1 MNRTGLDLMAE
12 YVFLS
17 KYSQRKENGILENW
31 NETVDRIYGMH
42 EVKLKE
48 LGLFN
53 DSTEKALNKAKEF
66 EYNKVILS
74 SQRGRQF
81 ASSNKYSGIL
91 KHEAKMYNCSSTFI
105 DRPKVFS
112 EIMYLLLCGCG
123 VGYSLHKEYIEKL
136 PEVKE
141 HTFSSV
147 LFTIP
152 DSIEGWADAIY
163 HLMNGWFGGYQVNFN
178 YSEIR
183 PEGSLIDGK
192 FVAPGA
198 KPLHDAI
205 VKINKIM
212 QGAIGRKLQSIEI
225 HDICC
230 HIASSVVSG
239 GVRRSA
245 MIAMFDRD
253 DELMLKCKTG
263 NWWEEN
269 PQRAFANNSI
279 LASQDENISYEEIKK
294 TLSVVRQFG
303 EPGFINVPS
312 YDYVVNPCFT
322 GDTIVAVANGEN
334 GVSIKELAER
344 KEWVPMYY
352 KKHTGSVG
360 ITEGFA
366 FCTGKKRVIE
376 LRLSDGSVI
385 HCTPNHRIMMKN
397 GNYVNAEN
405 SVGKILSKFYT
416 SNAVKYRTINSFKNG
431 YSRQYRMIWEYYNGE
446 KPLGYDIDHIDNS
459 GGDFIQNLQLLDK
472 TSHNSKSGLEKM
484 GNNNPVYRIKR
495 KSIND
500 YNLSCST
507 SLENNG
513 RFNGL
518 SNEELIK
525 IGKKVVKMGLPLTFS
540 TCKSMDSRWPSSFS
554 KNRFGGKFSEFV
566 KYVLGEKNYERKIEN
581 RKQIKINP
589 CNKYKHLVQ
598 DVKVVSIS
606 EIGFEYVYDICVRAD
621 EHNFAIITKT
631 CDDDYQ
637 NCSGVFV
644 HNCGEIVMKPTID
657 IRENG
662 KLVHETGFAF
672 CNLVEINNKAIKD
685 KEMFYEACESASFI
699 ATVQSLYI
707 DFKYLGRASKL
718 IAKRDRAIGVS
729 ITGFYEN
736 NNLNKDVLEVGAK
749 LVTIKN
755 GMWATLFGISRSAC
769 CTTVKPSG
777 NASCI
782 LGLTCSGIHPA
793 HDHKYLRRIRI
804 KTYSPEY
811 VALKDTPMVKYLRG
825 DEAVITFPI
834 ESGGSVKTKDEVF
847 AVEHLKDIAMVKHF
861 WINKGSVVK
870 HMSNNVS
877 STVEVKENE
886 WDEVAAVYYMNR
898 HLFTGVTFLP
908 SFGDA
913 VYDNA
918 PFQRLS
924 NKELRKE
931 YEEIEKYIKEND
943 VDFNSIMSN
952 RDNLYSGDMA
962 AQGCAG
968 GACELK

>member
-53 DSTEKALNKAKEF
+53 DLTKKALNKAKKF

-141 HTFSSV
+141 HTHTLPSV

-152 DSIEGWADAIY
+152 DSIEGWADAIHY
-163 HLMNGWFGGYQVNFN
+163 LMDGWFTGYQVNFN

-205 VKINKIM
+205 VKINEIM

-279 LASQDENISYEEIKK
+279 LTLQDENISYEEIKK

-312 YDYVVNPCFT
+312 YDYVVNPC
-322 GDTIVAVANGEN
+322 GE
-334 GVSIKELAER
+334 V
-344 KEWVPMYY
+344 
-352 KKHTGSVG
+352 
-360 ITEGFA
+360 
-366 FCTGKKRVIE
+366 
-376 LRLSDGSVI
+376 
-385 HCTPNHRIMMKN
+385 
-397 GNYVNAEN
+397 
-405 SVGKILSKFYT
+405 
-416 SNAVKYRTINSFKNG
+416 
-431 YSRQYRMIWEYYNGE
+431 
-446 KPLGYDIDHIDNS
+446 
-459 GGDFIQNLQLLDK
+459 
-472 TSHNSKSGLEKM
+472 
-484 GNNNPVYRIKR
+484 
-495 KSIND
+495 
-500 YNLSCST
+500 
-507 SLENNG
+507 
-513 RFNGL
+513 
-518 SNEELIK
+518 
-525 IGKKVVKMGLPLTFS
+525 
-540 TCKSMDSRWPSSFS
+540 
-554 KNRFGGKFSEFV
+554 
-566 KYVLGEKNYERKIEN
+566 
-581 RKQIKINP
+581 
-589 CNKYKHLVQ
+589 
-598 DVKVVSIS
+598 
-606 EIGFEYVYDICVRAD
+606 
-621 EHNFAIITKT
+621 
-631 CDDDYQ
+631 
-637 NCSGVFV
+637 
-644 HNCGEIVMKPTID
+644 VMKPTID
-657 IRENG
+657 IEKNG

-672 CNLVEINNKAIKD
+672 CNLVEINNKAIGD
-685 KEMFYEACESASFI
+685 KEIFYEACESASFI

-707 DFKYLGRASKL
+707 DFKYLGRASEL
-718 IAKRDRAIGVS
+718 IAERDRAIGVS

-736 NNLNKDVLEVGAK
+736 NNLNKYVLEIGAR
-749 LVTIKN
+749 LVRSKN
-755 GMWATLFGISRSAC
+755 GMWANLFGISRSAC

-811 VALKDTPMVKYLRG
+811 IALKDTPMVKYLRG

-834 ESGGSVKTKDEVF
+834 ESGSSVKTKDEVF

-943 VDFNSIMSN
+943 VDFNAIMSN
-952 RDNLYSGDMA
+952 RDNLYSGDMV

>member
-1 MNRTGLDLMAE
+1 MNKTGLDLMAE

-17 KYSQRKENGILENW
+17 KYSQRKEDGILENW

-53 DSTEKALNKAKEF
+53 DSTKRALDKAKEF

-105 DRPKVFS
+105 DRPEVFS

-123 VGYSLHKEYIEKL
+123 VGYSLHKEYIKKL

-163 HLMNGWFGGYQVNFN
+163 HLMNGWFCGYQVNFN

-230 HIASSVVSG
+230 HIASSVISG

-269 PQRAFANNSI
+269 PQRAFANNSV
-279 LASQDENISYEEIKK
+279 LASQDENISYKEIKK

-405 SVGKILSKFYT
+405 SIGKILSKFYT
-416 SNAVKYRTINSFKNG
+416 SNA
-431 YSRQYRMIWEYYNGE
+431 
-446 KPLGYDIDHIDNS
+446 
-459 GGDFIQNLQLLDK
+459 
-472 TSHNSKSGLEKM
+472 
-484 GNNNPVYRIKR
+484 VYRIKR

-507 SLENNG
+507 SLGNNG

-566 KYVLGEKNYERKIEN
+566 KYVLGEKNYKRKIEN

-621 EHNFAIITKT
+621 EHNFAIITRT

-644 HNCGEIVMKPTID
+644 HNCGEIVMKPSID
-657 IRENG
+657 G
-662 KLVHETGFAF
+662 QSGFAF
-672 CNLVEINNKAIKD
+672 CNLVEINNKAIEN

-736 NNLNKDVLEVGAK
+736 NNLNKYVLEVGAK

-755 GMWATLFGISRSAC
+755 GMWANLFGINRSAC

-886 WDEVAAVYYMNR
+886 WNEVAAVYYMNR

-943 VDFNSIMSN
+943 VDFNAIMSN

-968 GACELK
+968 GSCELK

>member
-1 MNRTGLDLMAE
+1 MNKTGLDLMAE

-17 KYSQRKENGILENW
+17 KYSQRKEDGILENW

-105 DRPKVFS
+105 DRPEVFS

-147 LFTIP
+147 LLTIP

-230 HIASSVVSG
+230 HIASSVISG

-312 YDYVVNPCFT
+312 YDYVVNPC
-322 GDTIVAVANGEN
+322 GE
-334 GVSIKELAER
+334 V
-344 KEWVPMYY
+344 
-352 KKHTGSVG
+352 
-360 ITEGFA
+360 
-366 FCTGKKRVIE
+366 
-376 LRLSDGSVI
+376 
-385 HCTPNHRIMMKN
+385 
-397 GNYVNAEN
+397 
-405 SVGKILSKFYT
+405 
-416 SNAVKYRTINSFKNG
+416 
-431 YSRQYRMIWEYYNGE
+431 
-446 KPLGYDIDHIDNS
+446 
-459 GGDFIQNLQLLDK
+459 
-472 TSHNSKSGLEKM
+472 
-484 GNNNPVYRIKR
+484 
-495 KSIND
+495 
-500 YNLSCST
+500 
-507 SLENNG
+507 
-513 RFNGL
+513 
-518 SNEELIK
+518 
-525 IGKKVVKMGLPLTFS
+525 
-540 TCKSMDSRWPSSFS
+540 
-554 KNRFGGKFSEFV
+554 
-566 KYVLGEKNYERKIEN
+566 
-581 RKQIKINP
+581 
-589 CNKYKHLVQ
+589 
-598 DVKVVSIS
+598 
-606 EIGFEYVYDICVRAD
+606 
-621 EHNFAIITKT
+621 
-631 CDDDYQ
+631 
-637 NCSGVFV
+637 
-644 HNCGEIVMKPTID
+644 VMKPTID

-672 CNLVEINNKAIKD
+672 CNLVEINNKAIED

-811 VALKDTPMVKYLRG
+811 AALKDTPMVKYLRG

-924 NKELRKE
+924 NKKLRKE

-943 VDFNSIMSN
+943 VDFNAIMSN

>member
-1 MNRTGLDLMAE
+1 MNKTGLDLMAE

-105 DRPKVFS
+105 DRPEVFS

-163 HLMNGWFGGYQVNFN
+163 HLMNGWFSGYQVNFD

-205 VKINKIM
+205 VKINEIM

-312 YDYVVNPCFT
+312 YDYVVNPC
-322 GDTIVAVANGEN
+322 GE
-334 GVSIKELAER
+334 V
-344 KEWVPMYY
+344 
-352 KKHTGSVG
+352 
-360 ITEGFA
+360 
-366 FCTGKKRVIE
+366 
-376 LRLSDGSVI
+376 
-385 HCTPNHRIMMKN
+385 
-397 GNYVNAEN
+397 
-405 SVGKILSKFYT
+405 
-416 SNAVKYRTINSFKNG
+416 
-431 YSRQYRMIWEYYNGE
+431 
-446 KPLGYDIDHIDNS
+446 
-459 GGDFIQNLQLLDK
+459 
-472 TSHNSKSGLEKM
+472 
-484 GNNNPVYRIKR
+484 
-495 KSIND
+495 
-500 YNLSCST
+500 
-507 SLENNG
+507 
-513 RFNGL
+513 
-518 SNEELIK
+518 
-525 IGKKVVKMGLPLTFS
+525 
-540 TCKSMDSRWPSSFS
+540 
-554 KNRFGGKFSEFV
+554 
-566 KYVLGEKNYERKIEN
+566 
-581 RKQIKINP
+581 
-589 CNKYKHLVQ
+589 
-598 DVKVVSIS
+598 
-606 EIGFEYVYDICVRAD
+606 
-621 EHNFAIITKT
+621 
-631 CDDDYQ
+631 
-637 NCSGVFV
+637 
-644 HNCGEIVMKPTID
+644 VMKPTID

-707 DFKYLGRASKL
+707 DFKYLGRASEL
-718 IAKRDRAIGVS
+718 IAERDRAIGVS

-755 GMWATLFGISRSAC
+755 GMWANLFGISRSAC

-811 VALKDTPMVKYLRG
+811 IALKDTPMVKYLRG

-834 ESGGSVKTKDEVF
+834 ESGSSVKTKDEIF

>member
-1 MNRTGLDLMAE
+1 MNKTGLDLMAE

-17 KYSQRKENGILENW
+17 KYSQRKEDGILENW

-53 DSTEKALNKAKEF
+53 DSTKRALDKAKEF

-105 DRPKVFS
+105 DRPEVFS

-123 VGYSLHKEYIEKL
+123 VGYSLHKEYIKKL

-141 HTFSSV
+141 HTLSGV

-163 HLMNGWFGGYQVNFN
+163 HLMNGWFCGYQVNFN

-230 HIASSVVSG
+230 HIASSVISG

-269 PQRAFANNSI
+269 PQRAFANNSV
-279 LASQDENISYEEIKK
+279 LASQDENISYKEIKK

-416 SNAVKYRTINSFKNG
+416 SNAVY
-431 YSRQYRMIWEYYNGE
+431 
-446 KPLGYDIDHIDNS
+446 H
-459 GGDFIQNLQLLDK
+459 
-472 TSHNSKSGLEKM
+472 
-484 GNNNPVYRIKR
+484 IKR

-566 KYVLGEKNYERKIEN
+566 KYVLGEKNYKRKIEN

-606 EIGFEYVYDICVRAD
+606 EMGFEYVYDICVRAD
-621 EHNFAIITKT
+621 EHNFAIITRT

-644 HNCGEIVMKPTID
+644 HNCGEIVMKPSID
-657 IRENG
+657 G
-662 KLVHETGFAF
+662 QSGFAF
-672 CNLVEINNKAIKD
+672 CNLVEINNKAIEN

-736 NNLNKDVLEVGAK
+736 NNLNKYVLEVGAK

-755 GMWATLFGISRSAC
+755 GMWANLFGINRSAC

-886 WDEVAAVYYMNR
+886 WNEVAAVYYMNR

-943 VDFNSIMSN
+943 VDFNAIMSN

-968 GACELK
+968 GSCELK

>member
-53 DSTEKALNKAKEF
+53 DLTKKALNKAKEF

-105 DRPKVFS
+105 DRPEVFS

-147 LFTIP
+147 LLTIP

-279 LASQDENISYEEIKK
+279 LALQDENISYEEIKK

-312 YDYVVNPCFT
+312 YDYVVNPC
-322 GDTIVAVANGEN
+322 GE
-334 GVSIKELAER
+334 V
-344 KEWVPMYY
+344 
-352 KKHTGSVG
+352 
-360 ITEGFA
+360 
-366 FCTGKKRVIE
+366 
-376 LRLSDGSVI
+376 
-385 HCTPNHRIMMKN
+385 
-397 GNYVNAEN
+397 
-405 SVGKILSKFYT
+405 
-416 SNAVKYRTINSFKNG
+416 
-431 YSRQYRMIWEYYNGE
+431 
-446 KPLGYDIDHIDNS
+446 
-459 GGDFIQNLQLLDK
+459 
-472 TSHNSKSGLEKM
+472 
-484 GNNNPVYRIKR
+484 
-495 KSIND
+495 
-500 YNLSCST
+500 
-507 SLENNG
+507 
-513 RFNGL
+513 
-518 SNEELIK
+518 
-525 IGKKVVKMGLPLTFS
+525 
-540 TCKSMDSRWPSSFS
+540 
-554 KNRFGGKFSEFV
+554 
-566 KYVLGEKNYERKIEN
+566 
-581 RKQIKINP
+581 
-589 CNKYKHLVQ
+589 
-598 DVKVVSIS
+598 
-606 EIGFEYVYDICVRAD
+606 
-621 EHNFAIITKT
+621 
-631 CDDDYQ
+631 
-637 NCSGVFV
+637 
-644 HNCGEIVMKPTID
+644 VMKPTID

-672 CNLVEINNKAIKD
+672 CNLVEINNKAIED

-943 VDFNSIMSN
+943 VDFNAIMSN

>member
-1 MNRTGLDLMAE
+1 MNKTGLDLMAE

-17 KYSQRKENGILENW
+17 KYSQRKEDGILENW

-53 DSTEKALNKAKEF
+53 DSTKRALDKAKEF

-105 DRPKVFS
+105 DRPEVFS

-141 HTFSSV
+141 HTLSGV

-163 HLMNGWFGGYQVNFN
+163 HLMNGWFCGYQVNFN

-230 HIASSVVSG
+230 HIASSVISG

-269 PQRAFANNSI
+269 PQRAFANNSV
-279 LASQDENISYEEIKK
+279 LASQDENISYKEIKK

-416 SNAVKYRTINSFKNG
+416 SNAV
-431 YSRQYRMIWEYYNGE
+431 
-446 KPLGYDIDHIDNS
+446 
-459 GGDFIQNLQLLDK
+459 
-472 TSHNSKSGLEKM
+472 
-484 GNNNPVYRIKR
+484 YRIKR

-507 SLENNG
+507 SLGNNG

-566 KYVLGEKNYERKIEN
+566 KYVLGEKNYKRKIEN

-606 EIGFEYVYDICVRAD
+606 EMGFKYVYDICVRAD
-621 EHNFAIITKT
+621 EHNFAIITRT

-644 HNCGEIVMKPTID
+644 HNCGEIVMKPSID
-657 IRENG
+657 G
-662 KLVHETGFAF
+662 QSGFAF
-672 CNLVEINNKAIKD
+672 CNLVEINNKAIEN

-736 NNLNKDVLEVGAK
+736 NNLNKYVLEVGAK

-755 GMWATLFGISRSAC
+755 GMWANLFGINRSAC

-886 WDEVAAVYYMNR
+886 WNEVAAVYYMNR

-943 VDFNSIMSN
+943 VDFNAIMSN

-968 GACELK
+968 GSCELK

>member
-1 MNRTGLDLMAE
+1 MNKTGLDLMAE

-53 DSTEKALNKAKEF
+53 DSTKKALNKAKEF
-66 EYNKVILS
+66 QYNKVILS

-81 ASSNKYSGIL
+81 ASSNKNSGIL
-91 KHEAKMYNCSSTFI
+91 KHEAKIYNCSSTFI

-136 PEVKE
+136 PKVKE
-141 HTFSSV
+141 HTLPSV
-147 LFTIP
+147 SFIIP

-163 HLMNGWFGGYQVNFN
+163 CLMDGWFSGYQVNFN
-178 YSEIR
+178 YSKIR

-269 PQRAFANNSI
+269 PQRAFANNSV

-312 YDYVVNPCFT
+312 YDYVVNPC
-322 GDTIVAVANGEN
+322 GE
-334 GVSIKELAER
+334 V
-344 KEWVPMYY
+344 
-352 KKHTGSVG
+352 
-360 ITEGFA
+360 
-366 FCTGKKRVIE
+366 
-376 LRLSDGSVI
+376 
-385 HCTPNHRIMMKN
+385 
-397 GNYVNAEN
+397 
-405 SVGKILSKFYT
+405 
-416 SNAVKYRTINSFKNG
+416 
-431 YSRQYRMIWEYYNGE
+431 
-446 KPLGYDIDHIDNS
+446 
-459 GGDFIQNLQLLDK
+459 
-472 TSHNSKSGLEKM
+472 
-484 GNNNPVYRIKR
+484 
-495 KSIND
+495 
-500 YNLSCST
+500 
-507 SLENNG
+507 
-513 RFNGL
+513 
-518 SNEELIK
+518 
-525 IGKKVVKMGLPLTFS
+525 
-540 TCKSMDSRWPSSFS
+540 
-554 KNRFGGKFSEFV
+554 
-566 KYVLGEKNYERKIEN
+566 
-581 RKQIKINP
+581 
-589 CNKYKHLVQ
+589 
-598 DVKVVSIS
+598 
-606 EIGFEYVYDICVRAD
+606 
-621 EHNFAIITKT
+621 
-631 CDDDYQ
+631 
-637 NCSGVFV
+637 
-644 HNCGEIVMKPTID
+644 VMKPTIN
-657 IRENG
+657 IKKNG

-672 CNLVEINNKAIKD
+672 CNLVEINNKAIED

-707 DFKYLGRASKL
+707 DFKYLGRASEL

-749 LVTIKN
+749 LVKIKN
-755 GMWATLFGISRSAC
+755 GMWATLFGINRSAC

-898 HLFTGVTFLP
+898 HLFTGITFLP
-908 SFGDA
+908 SFGDV

-924 NKELRKE
+924 DEKLRKE

>member
-53 DSTEKALNKAKEF
+53 DLTKKALNKAKKF

-141 HTFSSV
+141 HTHTLPSV

-152 DSIEGWADAIY
+152 DSIEGWADAIHY
-163 HLMNGWFGGYQVNFN
+163 LMDGWFTGYQVNFN

-205 VKINKIM
+205 VKINEIM

-230 HIASSVVSG
+230 HIASAVVSG

-279 LASQDENISYEEIKK
+279 LTLQDENISYEEIKK

-312 YDYVVNPCFT
+312 YDYVVNPC
-322 GDTIVAVANGEN
+322 GE
-334 GVSIKELAER
+334 V
-344 KEWVPMYY
+344 
-352 KKHTGSVG
+352 
-360 ITEGFA
+360 
-366 FCTGKKRVIE
+366 
-376 LRLSDGSVI
+376 
-385 HCTPNHRIMMKN
+385 
-397 GNYVNAEN
+397 
-405 SVGKILSKFYT
+405 
-416 SNAVKYRTINSFKNG
+416 
-431 YSRQYRMIWEYYNGE
+431 
-446 KPLGYDIDHIDNS
+446 
-459 GGDFIQNLQLLDK
+459 
-472 TSHNSKSGLEKM
+472 
-484 GNNNPVYRIKR
+484 
-495 KSIND
+495 
-500 YNLSCST
+500 
-507 SLENNG
+507 
-513 RFNGL
+513 
-518 SNEELIK
+518 
-525 IGKKVVKMGLPLTFS
+525 
-540 TCKSMDSRWPSSFS
+540 
-554 KNRFGGKFSEFV
+554 
-566 KYVLGEKNYERKIEN
+566 
-581 RKQIKINP
+581 
-589 CNKYKHLVQ
+589 
-598 DVKVVSIS
+598 
-606 EIGFEYVYDICVRAD
+606 
-621 EHNFAIITKT
+621 
-631 CDDDYQ
+631 
-637 NCSGVFV
+637 
-644 HNCGEIVMKPTID
+644 VMKPTID
-657 IRENG
+657 IEKNG

-672 CNLVEINNKAIKD
+672 CNLVEINNKAIGD
-685 KEMFYEACESASFI
+685 KEIFYEACESASFI

-707 DFKYLGRASKL
+707 DFKYLGRASEL
-718 IAKRDRAIGVS
+718 IAERDRAIGVS

-736 NNLNKDVLEVGAK
+736 NNLNKYVLEIGAR
-749 LVTIKN
+749 LVRSKN
-755 GMWATLFGISRSAC
+755 GMWANLFGISRSAC

-811 VALKDTPMVKYLRG
+811 IALKDTPMVKYLRG

-943 VDFNSIMSN
+943 VDFNAIMSN
-952 RDNLYSGDMA
+952 RDNLYSGDMV

>member
-53 DSTEKALNKAKEF
+53 DLTKKALNKAKKF

-81 ASSNKYSGIL
+81 ASSNKNSGIL

-141 HTFSSV
+141 HTHTLPSV

-152 DSIEGWADAIY
+152 DSIEGWADAIHY
-163 HLMNGWFGGYQVNFN
+163 LMDGWFTGYQVNFN

-205 VKINKIM
+205 VKINEIM

-230 HIASSVVSG
+230 HIASAVVSG

-279 LASQDENISYEEIKK
+279 LTLQDENISYEEIKK

-312 YDYVVNPCFT
+312 YDYVVNPC
-322 GDTIVAVANGEN
+322 GE
-334 GVSIKELAER
+334 V
-344 KEWVPMYY
+344 
-352 KKHTGSVG
+352 
-360 ITEGFA
+360 
-366 FCTGKKRVIE
+366 
-376 LRLSDGSVI
+376 
-385 HCTPNHRIMMKN
+385 
-397 GNYVNAEN
+397 
-405 SVGKILSKFYT
+405 
-416 SNAVKYRTINSFKNG
+416 
-431 YSRQYRMIWEYYNGE
+431 
-446 KPLGYDIDHIDNS
+446 
-459 GGDFIQNLQLLDK
+459 
-472 TSHNSKSGLEKM
+472 
-484 GNNNPVYRIKR
+484 
-495 KSIND
+495 
-500 YNLSCST
+500 
-507 SLENNG
+507 
-513 RFNGL
+513 
-518 SNEELIK
+518 
-525 IGKKVVKMGLPLTFS
+525 
-540 TCKSMDSRWPSSFS
+540 
-554 KNRFGGKFSEFV
+554 
-566 KYVLGEKNYERKIEN
+566 
-581 RKQIKINP
+581 
-589 CNKYKHLVQ
+589 
-598 DVKVVSIS
+598 
-606 EIGFEYVYDICVRAD
+606 
-621 EHNFAIITKT
+621 
-631 CDDDYQ
+631 
-637 NCSGVFV
+637 
-644 HNCGEIVMKPTID
+644 VMKPTID
-657 IRENG
+657 IEKNG

-672 CNLVEINNKAIKD
+672 CNLVEINNKAIGD
-685 KEMFYEACESASFI
+685 KEIFYEACESASFI

-707 DFKYLGRASKL
+707 DFKYLGRASEL
-718 IAKRDRAIGVS
+718 IAERDRAIGVS

-736 NNLNKDVLEVGAK
+736 NNLNKYVLEIGAR
-749 LVTIKN
+749 LVRSKN
-755 GMWATLFGISRSAC
+755 GMWANLFGISRSAC

-811 VALKDTPMVKYLRG
+811 IALKDTPMVKYLRG

-834 ESGGSVKTKDEVF
+834 ESGSSVKTKDEVF

-943 VDFNSIMSN
+943 VDFNAIMSN
-952 RDNLYSGDMA
+952 RDNLYSGDMV

>member
-53 DSTEKALNKAKEF
+53 DLTKKALNKAKKF
-66 EYNKVILS
+66 EYNKAILS

-81 ASSNKYSGIL
+81 ASANKYSGIL

-141 HTFSSV
+141 HTHTLPSV

-163 HLMNGWFGGYQVNFN
+163 CLMDGWFGGYQVNFN

-205 VKINKIM
+205 VKINEIM

-230 HIASSVVSG
+230 HIASAVVSG

-279 LASQDENISYEEIKK
+279 LTLQDENISYEEIKK

-312 YDYVVNPCFT
+312 YDYVVNPC
-322 GDTIVAVANGEN
+322 GE
-334 GVSIKELAER
+334 V
-344 KEWVPMYY
+344 
-352 KKHTGSVG
+352 
-360 ITEGFA
+360 
-366 FCTGKKRVIE
+366 
-376 LRLSDGSVI
+376 
-385 HCTPNHRIMMKN
+385 
-397 GNYVNAEN
+397 
-405 SVGKILSKFYT
+405 
-416 SNAVKYRTINSFKNG
+416 
-431 YSRQYRMIWEYYNGE
+431 
-446 KPLGYDIDHIDNS
+446 
-459 GGDFIQNLQLLDK
+459 
-472 TSHNSKSGLEKM
+472 
-484 GNNNPVYRIKR
+484 
-495 KSIND
+495 
-500 YNLSCST
+500 
-507 SLENNG
+507 
-513 RFNGL
+513 
-518 SNEELIK
+518 
-525 IGKKVVKMGLPLTFS
+525 
-540 TCKSMDSRWPSSFS
+540 
-554 KNRFGGKFSEFV
+554 
-566 KYVLGEKNYERKIEN
+566 
-581 RKQIKINP
+581 
-589 CNKYKHLVQ
+589 
-598 DVKVVSIS
+598 
-606 EIGFEYVYDICVRAD
+606 
-621 EHNFAIITKT
+621 
-631 CDDDYQ
+631 
-637 NCSGVFV
+637 
-644 HNCGEIVMKPTID
+644 VMKPTID
-657 IRENG
+657 IEKNG

-672 CNLVEINNKAIKD
+672 CNLVEINNKAIGD
-685 KEMFYEACESASFI
+685 KEIFYEACESASFI

-718 IAKRDRAIGVS
+718 IAERDRAIGVS

-736 NNLNKDVLEVGAK
+736 NNLNKYVLEIGAR
-749 LVTIKN
+749 LVRSKN
-755 GMWATLFGISRSAC
+755 GMWANLFGISRSAC

-811 VALKDTPMVKYLRG
+811 IALKDTPMVKYLRG

-924 NKELRKE
+924 NKELCKE

-952 RDNLYSGDMA
+952 RDDLYSGDMA

>member
-1 MNRTGLDLMAE
+1 MNKSGLDLMAE

-17 KYSQRKENGILENW
+17 KYSQRKADGILENW

-53 DSTEKALNKAKEF
+53 DATARALNKAKEF

-81 ASSNKYSGIL
+81 ASSNKNSGIL
-91 KHEAKMYNCSSTFI
+91 KHEAKIYNCSSTFI
-105 DRPKVFS
+105 DRPEAFS

-136 PEVKE
+136 PEVK
-141 HTFSSV
+141 TKGLSSV
-147 LFTIP
+147 TFVIP
-152 DSIEGWADAIY
+152 DSIEGWADSIRK
-163 HLMNGWFGGYQVNFN
+163 LMDGWFRGYDVKLD

-192 FVAPGA
+192 FIAPGA
-198 KPLHDAI
+198 KPLHDSI
-205 VKINKIM
+205 IKINEIM

-230 HIASSVVSG
+230 YIASAVVSG

-245 MIAMFDRD
+245 MIAMFDKG

-269 PQRAFANNSI
+269 PQRAFANNSV
-279 LASQDENISYEEIKK
+279 LALQNENISYEEIKK
-294 TLSVVRQFG
+294 MLSVVRQFG

-416 SNAVKYRTINSFKNG
+416 SNAVKY
-431 YSRQYRMIWEYYNGE
+431 
-446 KPLGYDIDHIDNS
+446 
-459 GGDFIQNLQLLDK
+459 
-472 TSHNSKSGLEKM
+472 
-484 GNNNPVYRIKR
+484 
-495 KSIND
+495 
-500 YNLSCST
+500 
-507 SLENNG
+507 
-513 RFNGL
+513 
-518 SNEELIK
+518 
-525 IGKKVVKMGLPLTFS
+525 
-540 TCKSMDSRWPSSFS
+540 
-554 KNRFGGKFSEFV
+554 
-566 KYVLGEKNYERKIEN
+566 VLGEKNYKHKIEN

-631 CDDDYQ
+631 CDNDYQ

-644 HNCGEIVMKPTID
+644 HNCGEIVMKPSID
-657 IRENG
+657 G
-662 KLVHETGFAF
+662 QSGFAF
-672 CNLVEINNKAIKD
+672 CNLVEINNKAIKNE
-685 KEMFYEACESASFI
+685 EMFYEACKSASFI

-736 NNLNKDVLEVGAK
+736 NILNKCVLETGAK
-749 LVTIKN
+749 LVTVEN
-755 GMWATLFGISRSAC
+755 GMWATLFGINRSKY

-811 VALKDTPMVKYLRG
+811 VVLKDTPMVKYLRG

-834 ESGGSVKTKDEVF
+834 ESGGFVKTKDEVF

-861 WINKGSVVK
+861 WINKGSCVE

-886 WDEVAAVYYMNR
+886 WNEVAAVYYMNR

-908 SFGDA
+908 NFGDM

-924 NKELRKE
+924 DEKLCKE
-931 YEEIEKYIKEND
+931 YEDIEKYIKEND
-943 VDFNSIMSN
+943 VDFNTIMSN

-968 GACELK
+968 GSCELK

>member
-1 MNRTGLDLMAE
+1 MNKSGLDLMAE

-17 KYSQRKENGILENW
+17 KYSQRKADGILENW

-53 DSTEKALNKAKEF
+53 DATERALNKAKEF

-81 ASSNKYSGIL
+81 ASSNKNSGIL
-91 KHEAKMYNCSSTFI
+91 KHEAKIYNCSSTFI
-105 DRPKVFS
+105 DRPEAFS

-136 PEVKE
+136 PEVKAKGL
-141 HTFSSV
+141 SSV
-147 LFTIP
+147 TFVIP
-152 DSIEGWADAIY
+152 DSIEGWADSIRK
-163 HLMNGWFGGYQVNFN
+163 LMDGWFRGYDVKLD

-198 KPLHDAI
+198 KPLHDSI
-205 VKINKIM
+205 VKINEIM

-230 HIASSVVSG
+230 YIASAVVSG

-245 MIAMFDRD
+245 MIAMFDKD

-279 LASQDENISYEEIKK
+279 LALQDENISYEEIKK

-312 YDYVVNPCFT
+312 YDYVVNPC
-322 GDTIVAVANGEN
+322 GE
-334 GVSIKELAER
+334 V
-344 KEWVPMYY
+344 
-352 KKHTGSVG
+352 
-360 ITEGFA
+360 
-366 FCTGKKRVIE
+366 
-376 LRLSDGSVI
+376 
-385 HCTPNHRIMMKN
+385 
-397 GNYVNAEN
+397 
-405 SVGKILSKFYT
+405 
-416 SNAVKYRTINSFKNG
+416 
-431 YSRQYRMIWEYYNGE
+431 
-446 KPLGYDIDHIDNS
+446 
-459 GGDFIQNLQLLDK
+459 
-472 TSHNSKSGLEKM
+472 
-484 GNNNPVYRIKR
+484 
-495 KSIND
+495 
-500 YNLSCST
+500 
-507 SLENNG
+507 
-513 RFNGL
+513 
-518 SNEELIK
+518 
-525 IGKKVVKMGLPLTFS
+525 
-540 TCKSMDSRWPSSFS
+540 
-554 KNRFGGKFSEFV
+554 
-566 KYVLGEKNYERKIEN
+566 
-581 RKQIKINP
+581 
-589 CNKYKHLVQ
+589 
-598 DVKVVSIS
+598 
-606 EIGFEYVYDICVRAD
+606 
-621 EHNFAIITKT
+621 
-631 CDDDYQ
+631 
-637 NCSGVFV
+637 
-644 HNCGEIVMKPTID
+644 VMKPTID
-657 IRENG
+657 IKENG
-662 KLVHETGFAF
+662 KLVHESGFAF
-672 CNLVEINNKAIKD
+672 CNLVEINNKAIRNE
-685 KEMFYEACESASFI
+685 EMFYEACKSASFI

-736 NNLNKDVLEVGAK
+736 NILNKCVLETGAK
-749 LVTIKN
+749 LVTVEN
-755 GMWATLFGISRSAC
+755 GMWATLFGINRSKY

-834 ESGGSVKTKDEVF
+834 ESGGFVKTKDEVF

-861 WINKGSVVK
+861 WINKGSFVE

-886 WDEVAAVYYMNR
+886 WNEVAAVYYMNR

-908 SFGDA
+908 NFGDM

-924 NKELRKE
+924 DKKLCKE

-943 VDFNSIMSN
+943 VDFNTIMSN
-952 RDNLYSGDMA
+952 RDNLYSGDMV

-968 GACELK
+968 GSCELK

>member
-1 MNRTGLDLMAE
+1 MNKTGLDLMAE

-17 KYSQRKENGILENW
+17 KYSQRKEDGILENW

-105 DRPKVFS
+105 DRPEVFS

-136 PEVKE
+136 PDVKE

-312 YDYVVNPCFT
+312 YDYVVNPC
-322 GDTIVAVANGEN
+322 
-334 GVSIKELAER
+334 
-344 KEWVPMYY
+344 
-352 KKHTGSVG
+352 
-360 ITEGFA
+360 
-366 FCTGKKRVIE
+366 
-376 LRLSDGSVI
+376 
-385 HCTPNHRIMMKN
+385 
-397 GNYVNAEN
+397 
-405 SVGKILSKFYT
+405 
-416 SNAVKYRTINSFKNG
+416 
-431 YSRQYRMIWEYYNGE
+431 
-446 KPLGYDIDHIDNS
+446 
-459 GGDFIQNLQLLDK
+459 
-472 TSHNSKSGLEKM
+472 
-484 GNNNPVYRIKR
+484 
-495 KSIND
+495 
-500 YNLSCST
+500 
-507 SLENNG
+507 
-513 RFNGL
+513 
-518 SNEELIK
+518 
-525 IGKKVVKMGLPLTFS
+525 
-540 TCKSMDSRWPSSFS
+540 
-554 KNRFGGKFSEFV
+554 
-566 KYVLGEKNYERKIEN
+566 
-581 RKQIKINP
+581 
-589 CNKYKHLVQ
+589 
-598 DVKVVSIS
+598 
-606 EIGFEYVYDICVRAD
+606 
-621 EHNFAIITKT
+621 
-631 CDDDYQ
+631 
-637 NCSGVFV
+637 
-644 HNCGEIVMKPTID
+644 GEIVMKPTID
-657 IRENG
+657 IKENG

-672 CNLVEINNKAIKD
+672 CNLVEINNKAIED

>member
-53 DSTEKALNKAKEF
+53 DLTKKALNKAKKF

-81 ASSNKYSGIL
+81 ASSNKNSGIL

-141 HTFSSV
+141 HTHTLPSV

-152 DSIEGWADAIY
+152 DSIEGWADAIHY
-163 HLMNGWFGGYQVNFN
+163 LMDGWFTGYQVNFN

-312 YDYVVNPCFT
+312 YDYVVNPC
-322 GDTIVAVANGEN
+322 GE
-334 GVSIKELAER
+334 V
-344 KEWVPMYY
+344 
-352 KKHTGSVG
+352 
-360 ITEGFA
+360 
-366 FCTGKKRVIE
+366 
-376 LRLSDGSVI
+376 
-385 HCTPNHRIMMKN
+385 
-397 GNYVNAEN
+397 
-405 SVGKILSKFYT
+405 
-416 SNAVKYRTINSFKNG
+416 
-431 YSRQYRMIWEYYNGE
+431 
-446 KPLGYDIDHIDNS
+446 
-459 GGDFIQNLQLLDK
+459 
-472 TSHNSKSGLEKM
+472 
-484 GNNNPVYRIKR
+484 
-495 KSIND
+495 
-500 YNLSCST
+500 
-507 SLENNG
+507 
-513 RFNGL
+513 
-518 SNEELIK
+518 
-525 IGKKVVKMGLPLTFS
+525 
-540 TCKSMDSRWPSSFS
+540 
-554 KNRFGGKFSEFV
+554 
-566 KYVLGEKNYERKIEN
+566 
-581 RKQIKINP
+581 
-589 CNKYKHLVQ
+589 
-598 DVKVVSIS
+598 
-606 EIGFEYVYDICVRAD
+606 
-621 EHNFAIITKT
+621 
-631 CDDDYQ
+631 
-637 NCSGVFV
+637 
-644 HNCGEIVMKPTID
+644 VMKPTID
-657 IRENG
+657 IEKNG

-672 CNLVEINNKAIKD
+672 CNLVEINNKAIGD
-685 KEMFYEACESASFI
+685 KEIFYEACESASFI

-707 DFKYLGRASKL
+707 DFKYLGRASEL
-718 IAKRDRAIGVS
+718 IAERDRAIGVS

-736 NNLNKDVLEVGAK
+736 NNLNKYVLEIGAR
-749 LVTIKN
+749 LVRSKN
-755 GMWATLFGISRSAC
+755 GMWANLFGISRSAC

-811 VALKDTPMVKYLRG
+811 AALKDTPMVKYLRG